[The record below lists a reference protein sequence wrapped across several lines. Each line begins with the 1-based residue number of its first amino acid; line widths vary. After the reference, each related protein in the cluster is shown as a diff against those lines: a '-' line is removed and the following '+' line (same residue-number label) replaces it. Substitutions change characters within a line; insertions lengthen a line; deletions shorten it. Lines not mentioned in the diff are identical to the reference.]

1 MAEMTS
7 SRPYLIRALFDW
19 IVDNGM
25 TPHLLVDATVPGV
38 QVPPET
44 VEEGRVVL
52 NISPAATGTMDLGN
66 EFIRFDARFG
76 GQPMSV
82 EVPVAAVQAIYA
94 RENGQGMLFSD
105 DGPPPPE
112 PGGDGDDGGGG
123 DGGGG
128 GGSDRSHLKV
138 VK

>member
-1 MAEMTS
+1 MTS

-19 IVDNGM
+19 IVDNGL

-38 QVPPET
+38 HVPPET

-52 NISPAATGTMDLGN
+52 NISPAATGAMDLGN
-66 EFIRFDARFG
+66 ETICFDARFG
-76 GQPMSV
+76 GQPMTV
-82 EVPVAAVQAIYA
+82 EVPVAAAQAIYA

-105 DGPPPPE
+105 DGPPPPD
-112 PGGDGDDGGGG
+112 PGGDGDGDDGPSGG
-123 DGGGG
+123 DTGG